1 MKKKLHLS
9 KERLRTLSHNQL
21 LQVAGGSLTND
32 RGATLNTVSDH
43 CNVLLSLA

>member
-21 LQVAGGSLTND
+21 LQVAGGTATND
-32 RGATLNTVSDH
+32 RGGTLNNVSDH
-43 CNVLLSLA
+43 CNALAV